1 MLSSVPR
8 ACIYFGVKNLIW
20 LQALTL
26 VQILPREGEQ
36 KYDCIKTKT
45 LKGIST
51 FFPVHS
57 LKIHNK
63 TLRKKAPKKMRF
75 Q

>member
-1 MLSSVPR
+1 MLSSVSR

-45 LKGIST
+45 IKRYFNLFPCP
-51 FFPVHS
+51 FF
-57 LKIHNK
+57 KN
-63 TLRKKAPKKMRF
+63 T
-75 Q
+75 